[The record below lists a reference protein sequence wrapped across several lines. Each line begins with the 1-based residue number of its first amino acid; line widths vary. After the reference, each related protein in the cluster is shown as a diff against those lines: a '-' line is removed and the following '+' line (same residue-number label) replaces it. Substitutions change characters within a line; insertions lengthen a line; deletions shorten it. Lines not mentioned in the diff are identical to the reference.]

1 MTTDAQHVI
10 RTINRA
16 EDAHFIL
23 TGMARHQRTG
33 RDSLGVD
40 TSPDPSVPLNLTMH
54 DLAQDIGT
62 ILRELALDVADAAGD
77 WPDGLDAPGAALFVR
92 QRAEVVVGHEGRE
105 TTLHALED
113 LYRKATGALGMLPR
127 RTRIPEHCEC
137 GHEQWVYHENV
148 AFTRCAGGHVSSL
161 ADHAYMENAPDFSA
175 TQAAR
180 LMGVTR
186 WTITRMLERGDLV
199 GAKGSPG
206 TPARVS
212 AMSISAWTAG
222 RVAS

>member
-23 TGMARHQRTG
+23 TGMARTQ
-33 RDSLGVD
+33 
-40 TSPDPSVPLNLTMH
+40 TSGAAGPKVQTSNAPGVPLNLTMH

-62 ILRELALDVADAAGD
+62 ILRELALDVADATGD
-77 WPDGLDAPGAALFVR
+77 WPDGLDASGAALFIR
-92 QRAEVVVGHEGRE
+92 QRAAVVVGHEGRE

-113 LYRKATGALGMLPR
+113 NYRKATGVLGMLPR